1 MGETIAEHGVLSF
14 TVPPMFP
21 CTVKVGGTAI
31 ELRADGTW
39 SGDRDAFIAALERQ
53 QRDYSGSSMPILWLI
68 ANAIQKEMVG
78 KTKAGQKVKRGKD
91 K

>member
-1 MGETIAEHGVLSF
+1 MGETIAENGVYSI

-21 CTVKVGGTAI
+21 CKVKVGGAAI

-39 SGDRDAFIAALERQ
+39 SGDRDAFVAALERQ

-68 ANAIQKEMVG
+68 ANAIS
-78 KTKAGQKVKRGKD
+78 R
-91 K
+91 